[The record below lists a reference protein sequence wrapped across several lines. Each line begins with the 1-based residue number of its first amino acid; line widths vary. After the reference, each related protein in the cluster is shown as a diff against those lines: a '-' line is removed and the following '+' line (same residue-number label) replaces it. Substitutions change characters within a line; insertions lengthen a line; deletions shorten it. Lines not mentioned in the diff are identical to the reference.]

1 MNCVLWSLRANQV
14 LGSTLFDSSKIC
26 ILKQK
31 LRIQTSF
38 QNQFAQLWNVT
49 PILFIEKKM
58 SS

>member
-26 ILKQK
+26 IKQK

>member
-26 ILKQK
+26 IKQK

-38 QNQFAQLWNVT
+38 QNQFAQLWNAT